1 MRIPVYRSQVQ
12 RPSDAPGRRIT
23 ARMNAA
29 PFVQAE
35 LQRGAVIGEA
45 MDQVQSYAMMRH
57 KAAVEVQMS
66 ESLLA
71 ADEEMRNLSRE
82 MEQTSEIQNVFRPD
96 GTGLWSESVTEMRE
110 RLADNIQSRSAR
122 DQFRARF
129 NQSEQAARF
138 RLQDQIDARIRARA
152 AAAASARMSALE
164 DSLSDP
170 FNASIE
176 DYEMAVIGVRTEE
189 DAAIR
194 SGTATRETT
203 GVMNAALAQNIAERT
218 AAAYVF
224 DDPTRAVALAE
235 ALDLQDEVSAGRL
248 SAEEA
253 YAQSGLSDD
262 AAYTLYTL
270 EALPREQ
277 ALEIIYDTMGRSNRL
292 YAAAE
297 EARERQEAQF
307 NEGLSDSYRGM
318 FFFSDTSRSYTAD
331 DVIRMAPDVAAMAGF
346 TDDPNATVTPDQV
359 RDAFMRYFD
368 TFNYLTPDQ
377 RRQIDTAFNRP
388 PASSFATQTNPNVYA
403 DLYLRAESGN
413 LTTAGLN
420 AARGSIT
427 SENFTTLLT
436 MIGNEGDDA
445 LNDARNVVRLRFGYD
460 ERMALD
466 TEGARQAQAA
476 YFSVASQLE
485 RMAAERRSAGN
496 PMTRAELNAEADR
509 LANEQLELF
518 REALR
523 GDRDQYIEFSMS
535 NIPGIGFADPLAD
548 LEAWWASLDEEGQRT
563 FRSDYA
569 RHRYTL
575 LDYQSRMNR

>member
-1 MRIPVYRSQVQ
+1 
-12 RPSDAPGRRIT
+12 
-23 ARMNAA
+23 MNAA

-71 ADEEMRNLSRE
+71 AEEEMRNLSRE

-129 NQSEQAARF
+129 NQGEQAARF

-152 AAAASARMSALE
+152 AAAAAARMSALE

-203 GVMNAALAQNIAERT
+203 GVMNAQLAQNIAERT

-277 ALEIIYDTMGRSNRL
+277 ALEILYDTMGRSNRL

-318 FFFSDTSRSYTAD
+318 FFFSDTSRSYTAN

-346 TDDPNATVTPDQV
+346 TDDPSAPVTPDQV

-388 PASSFATQTNPNVYA
+388 PASSFATQTNPDVYA
-403 DLYLRAESGN
+403 DLFMRAESGN
-413 LTTAGLN
+413 LTTASLN

-445 LNDARNVVRLRFGYD
+445 LNDARSIVRLRFGYD

-466 TEGARQAQAA
+466 TDAARLAQAA

-485 RMAAERRSAGN
+485 RMAATRRAEGN
-496 PMTRAELNAEADR
+496 PMTRSELNAEADR
-509 LANEQLELF
+509 LSNEQMEVFVEQERL
-518 REALR
+518 AL
-523 GDRDQYIEFSMS
+523 QSYIEFQMT
-535 NIPGIGFADPLAD
+535 NIPMDGFDNPMEALQSWYFSLSEADQNAF
-548 LEAWWASLDEEGQRT
+548 AG
-563 FRSDYA
+563 DYA
-569 RHRYTL
+569 SHRVNL
-575 LDYQSRMNR
+575 MEFQNRINR